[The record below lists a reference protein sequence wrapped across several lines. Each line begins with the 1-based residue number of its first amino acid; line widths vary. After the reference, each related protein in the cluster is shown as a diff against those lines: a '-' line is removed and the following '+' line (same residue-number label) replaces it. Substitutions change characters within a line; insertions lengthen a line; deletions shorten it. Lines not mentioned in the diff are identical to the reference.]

1 MMKIKY
7 CIVGLLSL
15 FASSFCAYAQ
25 EDIVVNQYHFNYYL
39 VNPAVAGAERCR
51 HLMLT
56 GRFQWEGVEDHPMT
70 QTLSFRTRIL
80 KNVGIGAYAYNDKN
94 GNSYRQ
100 GGEATFAYHIPLSE
114 NSHYMMKT
122 QSIDRQLSFGLSVML
137 NHYNF
142 QKRLHEEYGW
152 QDPALGNGGTDKGV
166 YLNANAGIYFIWDH
180 VFAGFS
186 AKDLVDYPVYKDDT
200 FHLTIAYLV
209 ERIFHFVE
217 DKGIGMVVID
227 CLQDIDGSILD
238 THSKERELNG
248 VLRILK
254 ALAESM
260 DLVIVVTSR
269 LSERF
274 FNSNERPSV
283 RDIQDVSE
291 AEKHCDQIVLIH
303 PVGTSLKNYKM
314 ILPLGSPYLDEP
326 KDELVLN
333 VTFDRNKHCFSKATG
348 PFEEEEDFQ
357 ADSPMYQW
365 TEGKA
370 EGEWN
375 FEFIDA
381 DGMGWTLNLEPL
393 ILEEEEHEYYQIS
406 VYNWAGKGVIF
417 DDYVDMDDIE
427 LIKAIALEKARQQFP
442 EVEIQEKS

>member
-1 MMKIKY
+1 
-7 CIVGLLSL
+7 
-15 FASSFCAYAQ
+15 
-25 EDIVVNQYHFNYYL
+25 
-39 VNPAVAGAERCR
+39 
-51 HLMLT
+51 
-56 GRFQWEGVEDHPMT
+56 
-70 QTLSFRTRIL
+70 
-80 KNVGIGAYAYNDKN
+80 
-94 GNSYRQ
+94 
-100 GGEATFAYHIPLSE
+100 
-114 NSHYMMKT
+114 
-122 QSIDRQLSFGLSVML
+122 
-137 NHYNF
+137 
-142 QKRLHEEYGW
+142 
-152 QDPALGNGGTDKGV
+152 
-166 YLNANAGIYFIWDH
+166 
-180 VFAGFS
+180 
-186 AKDLVDYPVYKDDT
+186 
-200 FHLTIAYLV
+200 
-209 ERIFHFVE
+209 
-217 DKGIGMVVID
+217 
-227 CLQDIDGSILD
+227 
-238 THSKERELNG
+238 
-248 VLRILK
+248 
-254 ALAESM
+254 M

-291 AEKHCDQIVLIH
+291 AEKHCDQIVFIH

-442 EVEIQEKS
+442 EVEIQEFIRSDQFPHRHRRPFLVRDFKADAVLEDGRHHTLCLQQLDTELFPARYYRCEIVWDIVRQYAKDNPGFSINLRGEKL

>member
-1 MMKIKY
+1 MKIKY

-186 AKDLVDYPVYKDDT
+186 AKDLVHTELTELGQEEPIRPLTMFGFLGYDFNLINEITLEPSFMFKFNTEESRQLDLNLKYMQTLPDNKDFSYWLQLSYRHTLDNSEYSPAPLCLYTLGGIRYKG
-200 FHLTIAYLV
+200 FHLGLAYELGLTQYQRKNWGSFEV
-209 ERIFHFVE
+209 MLGYTWCVTKHF
-217 DKGIGMVVID
+217 
-227 CLQDIDGSILD
+227 C
-238 THSKERELNG
+238 R
-248 VLRILK
+248 
-254 ALAESM
+254 
-260 DLVIVVTSR
+260 
-269 LSERF
+269 
-274 FNSNERPSV
+274 
-283 RDIQDVSE
+283 
-291 AEKHCDQIVLIH
+291 
-303 PVGTSLKNYKM
+303 
-314 ILPLGSPYLDEP
+314 
-326 KDELVLN
+326 
-333 VTFDRNKHCFSKATG
+333 
-348 PFEEEEDFQ
+348 
-357 ADSPMYQW
+357 
-365 TEGKA
+365 
-370 EGEWN
+370 
-375 FEFIDA
+375 
-381 DGMGWTLNLEPL
+381 
-393 ILEEEEHEYYQIS
+393 
-406 VYNWAGKGVIF
+406 
-417 DDYVDMDDIE
+417 
-427 LIKAIALEKARQQFP
+427 
-442 EVEIQEKS
+442 